1 MIETVIYCRRLSFL
15 KGNISKEQYVLS
27 VIQKAY
33 DKGQQG
39 DMDTDKMIDWLKQ
52 ELQTGYALNQSRK
65 AL

>member
-1 MIETVIYCRRLSFL
+1 M
-15 KGNISKEQYVLS
+15 KGNVSKEQYVLS

-33 DKGQQG
+33 DMGQQG